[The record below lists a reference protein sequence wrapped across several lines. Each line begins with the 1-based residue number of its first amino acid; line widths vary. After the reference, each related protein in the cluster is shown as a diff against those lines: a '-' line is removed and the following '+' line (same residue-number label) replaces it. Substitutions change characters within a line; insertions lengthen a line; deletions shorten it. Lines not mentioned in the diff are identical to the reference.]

1 MPWYLFDLPLGKF
14 LINLIFENKEE
25 KKMKTKNNDEVEIEF
40 EDPSWRVMYKKM
52 KNYVKQDIT

>member
-1 MPWYLFDLPLGKF
+1 MLWYLFDLLLGKI

-40 EDPSWRVMYKKM
+40 EDP
-52 KNYVKQDIT
+52 

>member
-1 MPWYLFDLPLGKF
+1 MPWYLFDLPLGKI

-40 EDPSWRVMYKKM
+40 EDP
-52 KNYVKQDIT
+52 